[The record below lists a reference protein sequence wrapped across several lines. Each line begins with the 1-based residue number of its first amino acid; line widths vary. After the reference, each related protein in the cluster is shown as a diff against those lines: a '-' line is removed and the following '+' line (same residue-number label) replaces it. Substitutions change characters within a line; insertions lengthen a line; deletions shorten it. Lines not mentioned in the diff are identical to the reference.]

1 MYVLPDVQCK
11 HVYEHVYEHVH
22 VLSDVQC
29 KHVYEHVHV
38 LPDVQHTCTSTYTCT
53 CTTNYYDSIIVVVS
67 NVSLNQFLY
76 MYT

>member
-38 LPDVQHTCTSTYTCT
+38 LPDVQHTCT
-53 CTTNYYDSIIVVVS
+53 TNYYDSIIVVVS